1 MRCGRWRFVKEAV
14 IVVLEKMDQKG
25 ILRGG
30 RELQQMGRLEEESK
44 VNSA

>member
-14 IVVLEKMDQKG
+14 IVVLEEMDQTG

-30 RELQQMGRLEEESK
+30 RELQQMEEESK